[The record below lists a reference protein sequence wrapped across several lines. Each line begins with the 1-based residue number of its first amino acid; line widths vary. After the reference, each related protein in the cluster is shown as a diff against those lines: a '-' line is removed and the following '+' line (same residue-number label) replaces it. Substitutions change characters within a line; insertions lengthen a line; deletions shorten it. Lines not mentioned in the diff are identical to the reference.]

1 MNSVGNKGFY
11 KHEIISGTNNRD
23 NSGSNWSGLKKGF
36 ILEAHGDTMIVL
48 DLEHKTD
55 SFEYAIKKYQNNK
68 AYFQNWLPNYEEKYK
83 IEQSRLISKFG
94 KLKREDYEDLIDC
107 WENSAEANKK
117 RIELIINGKNKPH
130 TLKEGMVLKPTELY
144 TLRYNKG
151 YFRDSITITNVGDKY
166 CTFVSDSH
174 SLENMSKSVEILSD
188 PVYFEVLDNNYKL
201 KKDIETCNGKTVE
214 IDGKKYKL
222 NLID

>member
-1 MNSVGNKGFY
+1 MNSIGNKGFY
-11 KHEIISGTNNRD
+11 KHEIISGTNNRSD
-23 NSGSNWSGLKKGF
+23 SGSNWSGLKKGF

-48 DLEHKTD
+48 VLEHKTD
-55 SFEYAIKKYQNNK
+55 SFEYAFMEYQNNK
-68 AYFQNWLPNYEEKYK
+68 TYFQSWLPNYEEEYK
-83 IEQSRLISKFG
+83 KIKRDLINKFG
-94 KLKREDYEDLIDC
+94 ELKREDYEGLIDN
-107 WENSAEANKK
+107 WEHSSSINKK
-117 RIELIINGKNKPH
+117 RLELIINGKNKPY

-174 SLENMSKSVEILSD
+174 SLDNMSKSVEILSD
-188 PVYFEVLDNNYKL
+188 PVYFEVLNNNDEL
-201 KKDIETCNGKTVE
+201 KKDIETCDGKTVE

-222 NLID
+222 NLIS